1 MVSDHGPCKVS
12 SASVNARKSNQVHHR
27 VLALQ
32 NSSKCDGMPKMRLE
46 NSKHFPLESTKG
58 QTKQEQNPCF
68 VSRLFTARLLCLIGS
83 KGLCALK
90 RVLTLA
96 KANSLFSKKCVET
109 KTNVCEIVTAPWNNG
124 KEVLKWHKFASCATT
139 LLVKNQNARASH
151 CDVECKGRWFRT
163 AIHTTA
169 LQNFATEPCVV
180 PFPGLLSKPVDRN
193 THFADASVACLQSRQ

>member
-1 MVSDHGPCKVS
+1 MGCQKISKNTTRKQQAFSFPFAFHKRPNQPGTKPMFCVSAVHSK
-12 SASVNARKSNQVHHR
+12 AALLHWIKKSLRTETCAHTCQ
-27 VLALQ
+27 
-32 NSSKCDGMPKMRLE
+32 
-46 NSKHFPLESTKG
+46 G
-58 QTKQEQNPCF
+58 QFT
-68 VSRLFTARLLCLIGS
+68 LFQ
-83 KGLCALK
+83 
-90 RVLTLA
+90 
-96 KANSLFSKKCVET
+96 KCVET
-109 KTNVCEIVTAPWNNG
+109 KTNVCDIVSAPWNNG

-151 CDVECKGRWFRT
+151 WDVECKGRWLRT